1 MAVICLLSQRQAHL
15 ITTKMSAASKLWQ
28 TGLSCSAVAECV
40 SLLVAERVPLLVA
53 EHVSRLVAGHVSRLV
68 AQVLRRARRSF
79 DNAVLCGVMDTK
91 TGQAKLN
98 PSDDCLLDTHHR
110 LVFLSSTPDV
120 KPSKQVT
127 ASSYTRTTVNPQ
139 RQLYAKTCVDF
150 ERYMHAFFCPFS
162 LSGFLI
168 QRVCSFL
175 AQHEARC
182 IRALQNEAQLA
193 RTGLHRPVA

>member
-1 MAVICLLSQRQAHL
+1 MFP
-15 ITTKMSAASKLWQ
+15 
-28 TGLSCSAVAECV
+28 
-40 SLLVAERVPLLVA
+40 SLLQNVFPSLLQNMFPALLQDMFPALLRKSYAE
-53 EHVSRLVAGHVSRLV
+53 
-68 AQVLRRARRSF
+68 ARRSF